1 MTTTLS
7 TPRALTPL
15 SRRALRVCG
24 YDDGIVARL
33 SPVDARFFVVG
44 AVLSLV
50 AALVPAVSMA
60 YGATLTLG
68 LWSAPLFFF
77 VVAAFVLNL
86 LRLHH
91 AGSGYPLHHPIE
103 GIVSWRPAGAAVVV
117 LFVLG
122 VFFTQPL
129 VLLLLRPWLD
139 AELLARGAAS
149 AALQQGLGIVDVHAP
164 VYGLIARSHV
174 AWDQHGGVAL
184 AWSFG
189 CSLLVCLPTLLRRTG
204 ARAVRL
210 YESER
215 WIAERELVDDA
226 WAENLD
232 DVTAI
237 LQETAPG
244 FTGRLQIHYAD
255 PPYNTRPLLF
265 GLDPALLSSGR
276 VRFVRPTGPIEAA
289 PTLVD
294 APAASSSPLP
304 SSPPPPSPPTSIA
317 PPVVATVAP
326 TPAPPASPP
335 SSWSQLVVTPPGP
348 APVLPPEPPPMTTAT
363 PPVPSSPPLPLGP
376 ETWAGH
382 TAVSSGRL
390 SAAQARGDVTGLVLF
405 VTVYLE
411 KPRDEVLRALAAAP
425 ADAPLFKVFPEWNKL
440 PTLLLKSAG
449 FALDAGLA
457 PLVAIAVDK
466 PVEQVERRLRA
477 APRDKKVSGVFAPEL
492 ARRLLRTGQG

>member
-1 MTTTLS
+1 VTTTLA
-7 TPRALTPL
+7 TPRTLSPL
-15 SRRALRVCG
+15 ARRLLRTCG
-24 YDDGIVARL
+24 YDDAIVARL
-33 SPVDARFFVVG
+33 LPVDARFFVTG
-44 AVLSLV
+44 SVLSLV
-50 AALVPAVSMA
+50 ASLVPAVSVA

-68 LWSAPLFFF
+68 PVVAPVFF
-77 VVAAFVLNL
+77 VVVGLFVLNL

-103 GIVSWRPAGAAVVV
+103 GIDRWRPAGAAVVV

-122 VFFTQPL
+122 AFLTQPL
-129 VLLLLRPWLD
+129 VLLVLRPFIDD
-139 AELLARGAAS
+139 ALAARTVAAR
-149 AALQQGLGIVDVHAP
+149 AVQQGLGVLDVAAP
-164 VYGLIARSHV
+164 VHGLIARSHA
-174 AWDQHGGVAL
+174 AWDHHAVAAAAL
-184 AWSFG
+184 
-189 CSLLVCLPTLLRRTG
+189 SLLFSLVVSAPTLLRRTG

-237 LQETAPG
+237 LGETAPG
-244 FTGRLQIHYAD
+244 FSGRLQIHYAD

-265 GLDPALLSSGR
+265 GLDPALLVGGKL
-276 VRFVRPTGPIEAA
+276 RFVRAKGPIEPAPSLVPAADPALVSAPVVAAEPASSALPAPATDEPVAPLLPPSPSPSDDVVTAAA
-289 PTLVD
+289 PPPTTSTTSTSMTE
-294 APAASSSPLP
+294 PAASSS
-304 SSPPPPSPPTSIA
+304 
-317 PPVVATVAP
+317 
-326 TPAPPASPP
+326 
-335 SSWSQLVVTPPGP
+335 
-348 APVLPPEPPPMTTAT
+348 AT
-363 PPVPSSPPLPLGP
+363 PGGP

-382 TAVSSGRL
+382 TAVSAGRM
-390 SAAQARGDVTGLVLF
+390 SAAQARTDQGGLVSFL
-405 VTVYLE
+405 TVYLE

-492 ARRLLRTGQG
+492 ARRLLRSGPP

>member
-15 SRRALRVCG
+15 SRRLLRVCG

-33 SPVDARFFVVG
+33 APVDARFFVTG

-68 LWSAPLFFF
+68 SWLAPLFFV

-103 GIVSWRPAGAAVVV
+103 GIASWRPAGAAVVV

-122 VFFTQPL
+122 AFFTQPL
-129 VLLLLRPWLD
+129 VLLALRPWLD
-139 AELLARGAAS
+139 TELQARVAAS
-149 AALQQGLGIVDVHAP
+149 AALQQGLGVVDVHAP

-184 AWSFG
+184 ALSFG
-189 CSLLVCLPTLLRRTG
+189 SSLLVCLPTLIRRTG

-237 LQETAPG
+237 LRETAPG
-244 FTGRLQIHYAD
+244 FSGRLQIHYAD

-276 VRFVRPTGPIEAA
+276 VRFVRPKGPIEAA

-294 APAASSSPLP
+294 ATAAQA
-304 SSPPPPSPPTSIA
+304 SPPPPSPPPPPAAPVVVEPLAPTIA
-317 PPVVATVAP
+317 PSAA
-326 TPAPPASPP
+326 PASPWAQP
-335 SSWSQLVVTPPGP
+335 VVTPP
-348 APVLPPEPPPMTTAT
+348 APPPESPPPTTLT
-363 PPVPSSPPLPLGP
+363 PPAPSSPAGP

-382 TAVSSGRL
+382 TAVASGRT
-390 SAAQARGDVTGLVLF
+390 SVAQARDDATGLVLF
-405 VTVYLE
+405 VSVYLE
-411 KPRDEVLRALAAAP
+411 KPRDEVLRTLAAAP
-425 ADAPLFKVFPEWNKL
+425 AEAPLFKVFPEWNKL

-457 PLVAIAVDK
+457 PLIAIAVDK